1 MNPTVRLLFAF
12 ALVTAGIGLAASDA
26 VAVDPQPTKSNV
38 PRPPGLND
46 PGVSTTASA
55 PPKDAT
61 NGATDD
67 ANEDPLAP
75 VAKPDARLARD
86 KASRDASATAE
97 ASREALSRARRASGF
112 ATGASGSSLASSV
125 APFVASLGGA
135 EAVVLTPGSLSP
147 GGRGTLL
154 LVGCGSTATASDA
167 AKPMPAVTSAKA
179 NNRRTVG
186 FMVATPWMTRA

>member
-67 ANEDPLAP
+67 ANKDPLAP

-97 ASREALSRARRASGF
+97 RV
-112 ATGASGSSLASSV
+112 ASSDV
-125 APFVASLGGA
+125 TTRKQGNDTVQEYREHGHVWMIKIVPQSGTTQTFMDNGG
-135 EAVVLTPGSLSP
+135 
-147 GGRGTLL
+147 GGRLVLDPREGPISPVYYTLYEW
-154 LVGCGSTATASDA
+154 
-167 AKPMPAVTSAKA
+167 K
-179 NNRRTVG
+179 
-186 FMVATPWMTRA
+186 